1 MNRYIMS
8 KRFIYIYIPENVDG
22 PIEEKVLEVRE
33 NSEIEDF
40 MGELAGHFERTNPF
54 EEGHVE
60 KQIHQLKN
68 QMGST
73 MPDTVSGEYLKKV
86 LSQQM
91 VETVTLLGHRP
102 SNGFVGVNMYV
113 DDAAG
118 AKGLGRNAR
127 ASEIATCCGL
137 RIDVLG
143 DAFLSR
149 VMDNGDDFERLD
161 LSLSEIS
168 SDAAWIKEAKAQN
181 VERAKHGS
189 NGSHVSKNVM
199 DTYVERKKDA
209 GGACTSSN
217 SLCDAEQLKVQAN
230 EKYKMKQYGHA
241 VDLYTKAL
249 EIDDGFLVA
258 RNNRSM
264 ALIKLGRWK
273 EALDDANSVLRADPS
288 NPKACMRAATAMV
301 GLGNRDEGIQ
311 LLKLFIE
318 KNPGNGSVEQCL
330 RELLAE

>member
-1 MNRYIMS
+1 MS
-8 KRFIYIYIPENVDG
+8 KTFMYIYIPENVDG
-22 PIEEKVLEVRE
+22 PIQEKVLKVRE

-40 MGELAGHFERTNPF
+40 MGELAGHFERAHPF

-60 KQIHQLKN
+60 KQIQQLKN
-68 QMGST
+68 QIGST

-118 AKGLGRNAR
+118 AKGLGKNTR

-149 VMDNGDDFERLD
+149 VMDNGDEFERLD

-168 SDAAWIKEAKAQN
+168 SNAAWIKEAKGQN
-181 VERAKHGS
+181 AERARHGS
-189 NGSHVSKNVM
+189 NGSYVSRNVM
-199 DTYVERKKDA
+199 DTFVERKKDA

-217 SLCDAEQLKVQAN
+217 SVCDAEQLKVKGN
-230 EKYKMKQYGHA
+230 EKYKLKHYGEA

-249 EIDDGFLVA
+249 ELDDGLLTA

-264 ALIKLGRWK
+264 ALIKLGRWE
-273 EALDDANSVLRADPS
+273 EALDDANVVLAAEPR

-301 GLGNRDEGIQ
+301 GLGNRDQGIE
-311 LLKLFIE
+311 LLKLYVE
-318 KNPGNGSVEQCL
+318 KNPGNDVVEQCL
-330 RELLAE
+330 RDLLAE